1 MDNLET
7 DWNDIFKNISLDLDL
22 ISLENM
28 SNELIFKYHVAVD
41 MQFLVFDKL
50 FEDVNNDLNL
60 DDVKY
65 CDSST
70 IFNNNENDLLI
81 LASTT
86 KKLYPLRNK
95 IKSIIKNNEINE
107 DDYKKLYKNTIND
120 YLLFHNI
127 ECIE

>member
-1 MDNLET
+1 MDNLKT
-7 DWNDIFKNISLDLDL
+7 DWNDIFTNICLDLDL
-22 ISLENM
+22 ISLESM
-28 SNELIFKYHVAVD
+28 SFELILKYHVAIEL
-41 MQFLVFDKL
+41 QFLVFEKL
-50 FEDVNNDLNL
+50 FEDNDLNL

-70 IFNNNENDLLI
+70 IFNNNNNENDLLI

-86 KKLYPLRNK
+86 KKLFPLHNK

-107 DDYKKLYKNTIND
+107 DDYKKLYNNTIND

-127 ECIE
+127 E